1 MNHSLPFRRSPCASS
16 LLKTRTKFFLRLQS
30 AGTANRGLKSLPSHH
45 FDRSNNSTGAQTQRW
60 NTKMAETTPIIDVQ
74 RYLKGLNGHPFD
86 IKERGGMRFGSKG
99 LGKKFYDTQ
108 KGSFHIGKMVMI
120 IL

>member
-1 MNHSLPFRRSPCASS
+1 
-16 LLKTRTKFFLRLQS
+16 
-30 AGTANRGLKSLPSHH
+30 
-45 FDRSNNSTGAQTQRW
+45 
-60 NTKMAETTPIIDVQ
+60 MAETTPIIDVQ
-74 RYLKGLNGHPFD
+74 RYLKRLNGQEFGNR
-86 IKERGGMRFGSKG
+86 ERGGMRFGSKG